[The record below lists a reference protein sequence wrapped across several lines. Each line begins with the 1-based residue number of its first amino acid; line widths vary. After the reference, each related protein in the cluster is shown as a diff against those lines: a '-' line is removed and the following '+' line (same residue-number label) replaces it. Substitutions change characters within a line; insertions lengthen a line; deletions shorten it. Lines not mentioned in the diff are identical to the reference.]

1 MSRLIEII
9 GKELLQRIKTDI
21 PELYSALMD
30 YIRDRKG
37 LITFAFCRDLLAKY
51 NINLEEERRLQ
62 RLQNAQQFK
71 GSQNSQLNDS
81 QNDVSANE
89 ELNHLNL
96 TNMTD
101 MLNGK

>member
-1 MSRLIEII
+1 
-9 GKELLQRIKTDI
+9 
-21 PELYSALMD
+21 
-30 YIRDRKG
+30 
-37 LITFAFCRDLLAKY
+37 
-51 NINLEEERRLQ
+51 
-62 RLQNAQQFK
+62 
-71 GSQNSQLNDS
+71 LNDS